1 MVKTPKIQKI
11 QKNTKKNTKKIQ
23 KYKKIKQSKNCQK
36 LSKNQK
42 SEKNLKKRYLVF
54 QYNGDQSSP
63 VHPVAESWGGTLSVT
78 DGKNPCV

>member
-11 QKNTKKNTKKIQ
+11 KKKKKNTKKSNSQ
-23 KYKKIKQSKNCQK
+23 KIVKNYQRIKNLK
-36 LSKNQK
+36 
-42 SEKNLKKRYLVF
+42 KNLKKRYLVF
-54 QYNGDQSSP
+54 QYNGDQNSP